1 MEQAQASDALVFFG
15 ATGDLAY
22 KKIFPALADLHAR
35 GLLTVPV
42 IGVAKA
48 NWDVE
53 QLRAR
58 AKASLEAA
66 KKPAAMIDSFCQG
79 LKYIDGDYLDP
90 DTFKRLRKAL
100 GDAKAPLHYLAI
112 PPSMFATVAD
122 GLANSGCGEN
132 ARVVVEKPFGRDL
145 ASAKD
150 LNATLHH
157 FFPENRIYRIDHY
170 LGKEAV
176 LNMLY
181 FRFGN
186 AFLEPLWNRN
196 YVDNIQITMAESFGV
211 QGRGKFYEETG
222 CIRDVVQNHLLQV
235 IATLAMEPPASHTP
249 GGLRFEKNKVLEAI
263 RPLEPGALVRG
274 QFEGYRSEPGVSTQ
288 SNVETFAALR
298 LYVDSWRWADVPIYI
313 RAGKNLPVTCTEVM
327 VRFRN
332 PPQTS
337 FGGQEFGK
345 SQNHVRFRLSPDVTI
360 GWGAR
365 CKLPGQA
372 FVGEN
377 VELKMAHESVEDIEP
392 YERLLGAAIDGD
404 PTLFAHQD
412 AVEASWEV
420 IDPLLKNLGEVNL
433 YKPGT
438 WGPEEANSV
447 LLPGASWHNPEL

>member
-1 MEQAQASDALVFFG
+1 MAESKASDALVFFG

-22 KKIFPALADLHAR
+22 KKIFPALADLQHR

-48 NWDVE
+48 NWTLE
-53 QLRAR
+53 QFQAR

-66 KKPAAMIDSFCQG
+66 KKPAEMVARFCAG
-79 LKYIDGDYLDP
+79 LQYIDGDYLDP
-90 DTFKRLRKAL
+90 ETFRRLRKAL
-100 GDAKAPLHYLAI
+100 GEAKSPLHYLAI

-145 ASAKD
+145 ASARD

-157 FFPENRIYRIDHY
+157 FFPEERIYRIDHY

-186 AFLEPLWNRN
+186 SFLEPLWNRT
-196 YVDNIQITMAESFGV
+196 YVESVQITMAEAFGV
-211 QGRGKFYEETG
+211 QGRGRFYEEAG

-235 IATLAMEPPASHTP
+235 LATLAMEPPASHTN
-249 GGLRFEKNKVLEAI
+249 GGLRYEKNKVLEAI

-274 QFEGYRSEPGVSTQ
+274 QFDGYRSEPGVSPQ
-288 SNVETFAALR
+288 STVETFAALR
-298 LYVDSWRWADVPIYI
+298 LYVDSWRWADVPFYI
-313 RAGKNLPVTCTEVM
+313 RAGKSLPVTCTEVL

-337 FGGQEFGK
+337 FGGQELGQ
-345 SQNHVRFRLSPDVTI
+345 SQNHVRFRLSPDVII

-365 CKLPGQA
+365 CKLPGQE

-377 VELKMAHESVEDIEP
+377 VELKVSHESVEDIEP
-392 YERLLGAAIDGD
+392 YERLLGAALQGD
-404 PTLFAHQD
+404 PSLFAHQD

-420 IDPLLKNLGEVNL
+420 VDPLLKTPGQVQP

-438 WGPEEANSV
+438 WGPEAANGV
-447 LLPGASWHNPEL
+447 LLPGATWHNPVL